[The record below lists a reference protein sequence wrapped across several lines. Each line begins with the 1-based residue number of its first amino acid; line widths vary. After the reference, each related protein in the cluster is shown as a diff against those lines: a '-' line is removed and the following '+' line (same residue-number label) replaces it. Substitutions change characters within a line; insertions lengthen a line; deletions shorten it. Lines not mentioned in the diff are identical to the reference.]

1 MRSMIS
7 SLTRST
13 KSSRHSSSDTQN
25 HGLSPLSTS
34 RSLPQ
39 ALTRDSSLGGSS
51 SKSPNSLVW
60 TASAPRPVAPPTP
73 RENEDRV

>member
-13 KSSRHSSSDTQN
+13 KSSRHSSSEH

-60 TASAPRPVAPPTP
+60 TASAPRPVVPPSP
-73 RENEDRV
+73 HNEDRV

>member
-13 KSSRHSSSDTQN
+13 KTSRHSSSDT

-34 RSLPQ
+34 RTLPQ
-39 ALTRDSSLGGSS
+39 LPTKDPSD
-51 SKSPNSLVW
+51 NSLTW
-60 TASAPRPVAPPTP
+60 STSAPRPVAPPTP
-73 RENEDRV
+73 RNEDRV